1 MPQVSNTGA
10 PLTSEEEVEIYRAFK
25 DLKLFVAGL
34 SDDLLTPVELTKI
47 VFEIAGRCYHVKD
60 TIDRAFKTANVR
72 AWRGTN
78 VSPFK
83 RGVSPLPQAPD
94 LKAKRQAELL
104 ESVGIH
110 TLEDLNRALAQ
121 MGLPPKEPA

>member
-10 PLTSEEEVEIYRAFK
+10 ELTEAESTDIRRAFI
-25 DLKLFVAGL
+25 DLKAAVAAC
-34 SDDLLTPVELTKI
+34 DYEMPPVEMTKV
-47 VFEIAGRCYHVKD
+47 VFEIAGHCYHVKD
-60 TIDRAFKTANVR
+60 VIDRAFKAANVR
-72 AWRGTN
+72 AWRGTS
-78 VSPFK
+78 VTSFK
-83 RGVSPLPQAPD
+83 RGISPLPQAPD

-110 TLEDLNRALAQ
+110 TLEDLNRALEQ